1 MGGWFR
7 VSPPLSK
14 HDQQDCAVKEENPCS
29 LSTCVFVFRVS
40 VLLLGAKWKFW
51 WNMKTF
57 IFSQFQTLRP
67 CEAVSDPHWRAFAA
81 MENCKKNWQAKL
93 LLRSNKAARHC
104 QNHSRALQHT
114 LLFSSP
120 KVLLCKW
127 SLNGRLVLR
136 PPAETVVGVQGG
148 TWVKVNQGN
157 SFLPPSSICTRRAL
171 K

>member
-7 VSPPLSK
+7 VSSPQSSPPLSK

-67 CEAVSDPHWRAFAA
+67 CEAVSAPHWRAFAA
-81 MENCKKNWQAKL
+81 MENCKKKIDRLSCCWDLIKL
-93 LLRSNKAARHC
+93 PDTVRITREPSNIPSCSHRLRFYSANEASTGDLCLDLPLKQLLVFKEGHGW
-104 QNHSRALQHT
+104 
-114 LLFSSP
+114 
-120 KVLLCKW
+120 K
-127 SLNGRLVLR
+127 
-136 PPAETVVGVQGG
+136 
-148 TWVKVNQGN
+148 
-157 SFLPPSSICTRRAL
+157 
-171 K
+171 